1 MNKNNYM
8 QQQAKIIPISV
19 STGIPEGY
27 GWYRRRD
34 AVLLNDVLGGP
45 RQAGWLHSLK
55 ITFTKTSY
63 YTMKHIRRVLLF
75 LCVCIMVA
83 CKKEDDLGD
92 VDDIPGLGG
101 DTWVKGPIDYWI
113 YDSLTKPYNIAVKYK
128 WDQFELELNK
138 TLVPPREEKV
148 IPVMEAVKKVWIN
161 TYVAEA
167 GDLFIKKYC
176 PKFFV
181 LAGSASYNTDGTITL
196 GTAEGGRKVVLYV
209 LNDFRTKTMP
219 DYKPSDSSNIKMMFH
234 TIEHEFG
241 HILHQNVLYPQD
253 FKRISVGLY
262 TANWTNMSDAAAGRD
277 GFVTA
282 YAMSA
287 PDEDFVEMIAM
298 MLIEGKAGF
307 DKIVN
312 SIPAG
317 TSINGTTQA
326 DAKSKLRQKE
336 AIVVTY
342 FKDVWDIDFYSLQT
356 RVRAAFVSL
365 IQ

>member
-1 MNKNNYM
+1 MV
-8 QQQAKIIPISV
+8 QQAKILSLSRRT
-19 STGIPEGY
+19 STPRSYSGY
-27 GWYRRRD
+27 GRHE
-34 AVLLNDVLGGP
+34 AVLMNRSRDERGP
-45 RQAGWLHSLK
+45 AGWLQSVKLIIK
-55 ITFTKTSY
+55 KTSY
-63 YTMKHIRRVLLF
+63 YTMKPMRRVLLF
-75 LCVCIMVA
+75 LCICTMVA
-83 CKKEDDLGD
+83 CKKEDGLDNI
-92 VDDIPGLGG
+92 DDIPGLGG
-101 DTWVKGPIDYWI
+101 DTWVKGPVDYWI

-167 GDLFIKKYC
+167 GELFIKKYC

-209 LNDFRTKTMP
+209 LNDFRTKAMP

-241 HILHQNVLYPQD
+241 HILHQNVMYTQD
-253 FKRISVGLY
+253 FKRISTGLY
-262 TANWTNMSDAAAGRD
+262 TANWTNVPDAGARRD

-298 MLIEGKAGF
+298 MLVEGKAGF

-317 TSINGTTQA
+317 TSTNGTTQA

-356 RVRAAFVSL
+356 RVRAAVESL